1 MTYDLVKQR
10 HPDAP
15 CIVGAA
21 VVETATG
28 REGRIAPPVA
38 GLGDQVRVRFAGEV
52 LARPVDPDA
61 LAYAGALAPITLHQE
76 GPCPSR

>member
-10 HPDAP
+10 HPQAP
-15 CIVGAA
+15 CIVGAP
-21 VVETATG
+21 VVETASG

-52 LARPVDPDA
+52 LARTVDPTA
-61 LAYAGALAPITLHQE
+61 LAYAGALAPVPLHPE
-76 GPCPSR
+76 GSCSDR